1 MKRNSFLILG
11 MLLNL
16 LSFNA
21 VASEQTAQSV
31 RTVTYTADNTSI
43 FPNPERGFYEEV
55 EWRGTDNLDDYYFE
69 EGTQKGRSLLMRLYY
84 FENYR
89 TTDLPQSVLTQIGN
103 DMAKFRQKGF
113 KCILRFAY
121 TDSSKKPYQDASPA
135 IWKRHLEQLKPVLQQ
150 NSDVIYVV
158 QAGFLGVWGEWY
170 YSNQGIG
177 YKVPAATRTALI
189 NALLDAVP
197 ANRCVQ
203 LRTPKFKTDYIGSAT
218 ALTDATA
225 YKGTPQARLGH
236 HNDAF
241 CNGELNQGTYE
252 NATKD
257 KAYIA
262 QECLYVPN
270 GGETNIEAEYAAE
283 YKNYGT
289 GAKATAEMKK
299 LHYSYLGFDYAEYA
313 TGQWKKETDATG
325 MSYYNVMA
333 RDMGYR
339 FQLTEGT
346 FPATATTGGTMSVT
360 LKIKNTGYAPL
371 YNERHAYIVL
381 KNTDNNTYRIQL
393 QSDPRSWHPDQTT
406 TITENLTLPANIAE
420 GTYTLYLNL
429 PDADSR
435 IATNP
440 AFSVRFANT
449 NIWEQSTGYNKL
461 NTQITIS
468 KNGGG
473 DTPQPEEKFSI
484 TFNDNQPSPWD
495 ADNFVLTASGIA
507 VAEIEKGQTYI
518 IPAATPSVGEKRE
531 PDYIIYEFVG
541 WNTQKDGTGT
551 MYQAGDQISVTGN
564 TTLYAQWKGRDFDI
578 TYYADKTQSETLT
591 LTPNTYAYDREVIF
605 PTPTPTR
612 NGYDF
617 VAWHSI
623 WDDGIVTSTKG
634 YWGDFMIWA
643 EWKTKVGTNTENSTV
658 CRSAAKRV
666 ENGQILIERNGNT
679 YNAIGERIR

>member
-21 VASEQTAQSV
+21 VASGQTAQSV

-84 FENYR
+84 FENFR
-89 TTDLPQSVLTQIGN
+89 KTDLPQSVLTQIGN

-177 YKVPAATRTALI
+177 YKIPAATRTALI
-189 NALLDAVP
+189 DALLDAVP

-225 YKGTPQARLGH
+225 YQGTPQARLGH

-299 LHYSYLGFDYAEYA
+299 LHYSYLGFDYAAYA

-381 KNTDNNTYRIQL
+381 KNADSTYRIQL
-393 QSDPRSWHPDQTT
+393 QSDPRSWRPDQTT

-518 IPAATPSVGEKRE
+518 SPAATPSVGEKSE

-541 WNTQKDGTGT
+541 WNTQKDGMGT

-564 TTLYAQWKGRDFDI
+564 TTLYAQWKGRNFDI

-605 PTPTPTR
+605 PTPTR

-623 WDDGIVTSTKG
+623 WGDGIVTSTKG

-643 EWKTKVGTNTENSTV
+643 EWKTKVGTNTENSIV

>member
-69 EGTQKGRSLLMRLYY
+69 EGTPKGRSLLMRLYY

-121 TDSSKKPYQDASPA
+121 TDSSTKPYQDASPA

-177 YKVPAATRTALI
+177 YNVPAATRTALI

-381 KNTDNNTYRIQL
+381 KNADSTYRIQL
-393 QSDPRSWHPDQTT
+393 QSDPRSWRPDQTT

-507 VAEIEKGQTYI
+507 VAEIEKGHTYI
-518 IPAATPSVGEKRE
+518 IPAATPSVGEKSE

-605 PTPTPTR
+605 PTPTR

-623 WDDGIVTSTKG
+623 GDDGIVTSTKG

>member
-121 TDSSKKPYQDASPA
+121 TDSSTKPYQDASPA

-346 FPATATTGGTMSVT
+346 FPATATIGGTMSVT

-393 QSDPRSWHPDQTT
+393 QSDPRSWRPDQTT

-518 IPAATPSVGEKRE
+518 IPAVTPSVGEKSE

-551 MYQAGDQISVTGN
+551 MYQASDQISVTGN
-564 TTLYAQWKGRDFDI
+564 TTLYAQWKGRDFGI

-591 LTPNTYAYDREVIF
+591 LTSNTYAYDREVIF
-605 PTPTPTR
+605 PTPTR

-623 WDDGIVTSTKG
+623 WGDGIVTSTKG

>member
-21 VASEQTAQSV
+21 VASEQTAQFV
-31 RTVTYTADNTSI
+31 RTVAYTADNTSI

-177 YKVPAATRTALI
+177 YKIPAATRTALI

-225 YKGTPQARLGH
+225 YQGTPQARLGH

-339 FQLTEGT
+339 F
-346 FPATATTGGTMSVT
+346 
-360 LKIKNTGYAPL
+360 
-371 YNERHAYIVL
+371 
-381 KNTDNNTYRIQL
+381 
-393 QSDPRSWHPDQTT
+393 
-406 TITENLTLPANIAE
+406 
-420 GTYTLYLNL
+420 
-429 PDADSR
+429 
-435 IATNP
+435 
-440 AFSVRFANT
+440 
-449 NIWEQSTGYNKL
+449 
-461 NTQITIS
+461 
-468 KNGGG
+468 
-473 DTPQPEEKFSI
+473 
-484 TFNDNQPSPWD
+484 
-495 ADNFVLTASGIA
+495 
-507 VAEIEKGQTYI
+507 
-518 IPAATPSVGEKRE
+518 
-531 PDYIIYEFVG
+531 
-541 WNTQKDGTGT
+541 
-551 MYQAGDQISVTGN
+551 
-564 TTLYAQWKGRDFDI
+564 
-578 TYYADKTQSETLT
+578 
-591 LTPNTYAYDREVIF
+591 
-605 PTPTPTR
+605 
-612 NGYDF
+612 
-617 VAWHSI
+617 
-623 WDDGIVTSTKG
+623 
-634 YWGDFMIWA
+634 
-643 EWKTKVGTNTENSTV
+643 
-658 CRSAAKRV
+658 
-666 ENGQILIERNGNT
+666 
-679 YNAIGERIR
+679 

>member
-1 MKRNSFLILG
+1 
-11 MLLNL
+11 
-16 LSFNA
+16 
-21 VASEQTAQSV
+21 
-31 RTVTYTADNTSI
+31 
-43 FPNPERGFYEEV
+43 
-55 EWRGTDNLDDYYFE
+55 
-69 EGTQKGRSLLMRLYY
+69 
-84 FENYR
+84 
-89 TTDLPQSVLTQIGN
+89 
-103 DMAKFRQKGF
+103 
-113 KCILRFAY
+113 
-121 TDSSKKPYQDASPA
+121 
-135 IWKRHLEQLKPVLQQ
+135 
-150 NSDVIYVV
+150 
-158 QAGFLGVWGEWY
+158 
-170 YSNQGIG
+170 
-177 YKVPAATRTALI
+177 
-189 NALLDAVP
+189 
-197 ANRCVQ
+197 
-203 LRTPKFKTDYIGSAT
+203 
-218 ALTDATA
+218 
-225 YKGTPQARLGH
+225 
-236 HNDAF
+236 
-241 CNGELNQGTYE
+241 
-252 NATKD
+252 
-257 KAYIA
+257 
-262 QECLYVPN
+262 
-270 GGETNIEAEYAAE
+270 
-283 YKNYGT
+283 
-289 GAKATAEMKK
+289 
-299 LHYSYLGFDYAEYA
+299 
-313 TGQWKKETDATG
+313 

-346 FPATATTGGTMSVT
+346 FSATATTGGTMSVT

-381 KNTDNNTYRIQL
+381 KNADNTYRIQL
-393 QSDPRSWHPDQTT
+393 QSDPRSWRPDQTT

-484 TFNDNQPSPWD
+484 TFNDNQPSSWD

-518 IPAATPSVGEKRE
+518 IPAATPSVGEKSE

-564 TTLYAQWKGRDFDI
+564 TTLYAQWKGRDFGI
-578 TYYADKTQSETLT
+578 TYYVDKTQSETLT
-591 LTPNTYAYDREVIF
+591 LTPNTYAYDREIIF
-605 PTPTPTR
+605 PTPTR

>member
-1 MKRNSFLILG
+1 M
-11 MLLNL
+11 
-16 LSFNA
+16 
-21 VASEQTAQSV
+21 
-31 RTVTYTADNTSI
+31 
-43 FPNPERGFYEEV
+43 PRGC
-55 EWRGTDNLDDYYFE
+55 
-69 EGTQKGRSLLMRLYY
+69 
-84 FENYR
+84 R
-89 TTDLPQSVLTQIGN
+89 TTTS
-103 DMAKFRQKGF
+103 
-113 KCILRFAY
+113 
-121 TDSSKKPYQDASPA
+121 
-135 IWKRHLEQLKPVLQQ
+135 WH
-150 NSDVIYVV
+150 VI
-158 QAGFLGVWGEWY
+158 
-170 YSNQGIG
+170 
-177 YKVPAATRTALI
+177 
-189 NALLDAVP
+189 
-197 ANRCVQ
+197 
-203 LRTPKFKTDYIGSAT
+203 
-218 ALTDATA
+218 
-225 YKGTPQARLGH
+225 
-236 HNDAF
+236 
-241 CNGELNQGTYE
+241 
-252 NATKD
+252 
-257 KAYIA
+257 
-262 QECLYVPN
+262 
-270 GGETNIEAEYAAE
+270 
-283 YKNYGT
+283 
-289 GAKATAEMKK
+289 
-299 LHYSYLGFDYAEYA
+299 
-313 TGQWKKETDATG
+313 
-325 MSYYNVMA
+325 
-333 RDMGYR
+333 MGYR

-381 KNTDNNTYRIQL
+381 KNADSTYWIQL
-393 QSDPRSWHPDQTT
+393 QSDPRSWRPDQTT

-440 AFSVRFANT
+440 AFSIRFANT

-518 IPAATPSVGEKRE
+518 IPAATPSVGEKSE

-605 PTPTPTR
+605 PTPTR

-623 WDDGIVTSTKG
+623 WSDGIVTSTKG

-643 EWKTKVGTNTENSTV
+643 EWKTKVGTNTENSIV

>member
-225 YKGTPQARLGH
+225 YKSTPQARLGH

-299 LHYSYLGFDYAEYA
+299 LHYSYLGFDYAAYA

-346 FPATATTGGTMSVT
+346 FPATAATGGTMSVT

-381 KNTDNNTYRIQL
+381 KNADNTYRIQL
-393 QSDPRSWHPDQTT
+393 QSDPRSWRPDQTT

-484 TFNDNQPSPWD
+484 TFDDNQPSPWD

-518 IPAATPSVGEKRE
+518 IPAATPGVGEKSE

-578 TYYADKTQSETLT
+578 TYYADKTQSETFT

-605 PTPTPTR
+605 PTPTR